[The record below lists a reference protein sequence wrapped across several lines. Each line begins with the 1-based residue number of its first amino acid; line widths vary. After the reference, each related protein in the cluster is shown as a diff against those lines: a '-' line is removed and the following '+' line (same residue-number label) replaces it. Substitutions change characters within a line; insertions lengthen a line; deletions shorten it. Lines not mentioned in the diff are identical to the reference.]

1 MNRISVTVITLNEE
15 HNLPR
20 LLASLG
26 DVADDIVVAVDS
38 RSTDRTREV
47 ATAAGARVFVHP
59 WRGQAAQKNFAAEQA
74 QFDWVLNLDAD
85 EELSPELR
93 AELRRW
99 KQSAAE
105 DCVAYSMPRRSLY
118 LGEWIHH
125 SGWYPDRK
133 VRLYRRDVSRMDGL
147 LHDSVRVAGALGRF
161 DGPILHYTFTTFSE
175 HIAKIN
181 RYTSLMA
188 REAYDAGRRA
198 WLVKLLVVPPWS
210 FFRAYVLQQGFR
222 DGARGLLISVAAA
235 VYGCLRYLKLGAMV
249 MGLPVDPPTPPA
261 EESAPRM

>member
-15 HNLPR
+15 RNLPR

-26 DVADDIVVAVDS
+26 DVADEIVVADCGS
-38 RSTDRTREV
+38 ADRTREI
-47 ATAAGARVFVHP
+47 AEAGGARVFVHP
-59 WRGQAAQKNFAAEQA
+59 WNGQAAQKNFAAEQA

-85 EELSPELR
+85 EELS
-93 AELRRW
+93 AELRVEVLRW
-99 KQSAAE
+99 KASAAT

-118 LGEWIHH
+118 LGQWIHH

-161 DGPILHYTFTTFSE
+161 DAPILHYTFTTFSE

-188 REAYDAGRRA
+188 REAYAAGGRG

-222 DGARGLLISVAAA
+222 DGTRGLLISVAAA

-249 MGLPVDPPTPPA
+249 MGLPVDPPAPPA
-261 EESAPRM
+261 SR